1 MLSKGIGHDVNGGMV
16 VKFSRASN
24 CLNDVVRC
32 EIQGRLRL
40 GEGGDSGWAE
50 VG

>member
-1 MLSKGIGHDVNGGMV
+1 MLSKGTGHDVNGGMV